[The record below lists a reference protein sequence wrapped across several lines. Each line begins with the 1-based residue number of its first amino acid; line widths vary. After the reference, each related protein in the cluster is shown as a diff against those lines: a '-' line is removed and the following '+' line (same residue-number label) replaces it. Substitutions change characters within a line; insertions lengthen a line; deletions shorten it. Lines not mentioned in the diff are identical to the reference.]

1 MDQPNEPTT
10 PKVYELKLRLL
21 GNEVFAIGL
30 VSSSDSNKWIAIGI
44 VSVFSVLTVL
54 GAYGEKLVQFYQSL
68 VG

>member
-1 MDQPNEPTT
+1 MDQSKEIAT
-10 PKVYELKLRLL
+10 PKIYELKLRLL
-21 GNEVFAIGL
+21 GNEIFAIGL

-44 VSVFSVLTVL
+44 VSVFSVLTVI